1 MERVDVLVTGAGVVG
16 LAVARRLARAGR
28 EVVVAEAAGA
38 IGTGTSSRSSEV
50 IHAGIYY
57 PKGSLKARLC
67 VAGREALYGYCAE
80 RGIPHRRAGKLIVA
94 AEAAEVPR
102 LEAVRAAA
110 AANGVALER
119 LDGAEARA
127 LEPELVCAGALL
139 SPFTGVVDGHALML
153 SLQGE
158 AEDHGAVVALHAP
171 LTGGGSGAGGLE
183 AEIGGDAPLRLSC
196 RAVINAAGL
205 GAWEAARAL
214 GTPEAAVPPRFL
226 AKGNYYAPEPR
237 RAPFGRLIYP
247 LPEEGGLGVHL
258 TLDLAGNARFG
269 PDVEWLGEGDPD
281 FRVSPDR
288 EAAFRTSIRRWWP
301 GIDGRAL
308 VPDYC
313 GIRPKLSGPGEPAAD
328 FRIDGPEIHGVA
340 GLVNLFGIES
350 PGLTAC
356 LAIADLVAERLGA
369 GCPDRGGS

>member
-1 MERVDVLVTGAGVVG
+1 MERVDILVIGAGIVG
-16 LAVARRLARAGR
+16 LAVARRLAMAGR
-28 EVVVAEAAGA
+28 EVVVAEAAEA
-38 IGTGTSSRSSEV
+38 IGTGTSARNSEV

-67 VAGREALYGYCAE
+67 VAGREALYAYCAD
-80 RGIPHRRAGKLIVA
+80 RAVPHRRTGKLIVA
-94 AEAAEVPR
+94 AEAGEVPR

-110 AANGVALER
+110 AGNGVALER
-119 LDGAEARA
+119 LDGAQARA

-139 SPFTGVVDGHALML
+139 SPLTGVVDSHALML
-153 SLQGE
+153 ALQGE
-158 AEDHGAVVALHAP
+158 AEDRGAVVALHAP

-183 AEIGGDAPLRLSC
+183 AEIGGEAPLRLSC
-196 RAVINAAGL
+196 RAVVNAAGL

-214 GTPEAAVPPRFL
+214 GTPEAAVPARHL

-237 RAPFGRLIYP
+237 RAPFSRLIYP

-258 TLDLAGNARFG
+258 TLDLAGTARFG

-281 FRVSPDR
+281 FTVSPGR
-288 EAAFRTSIRRWWP
+288 EGAFRTSIRRWWP
-301 GIDGRAL
+301 GIDDRAL

-313 GIRPKLSGPGEPAAD
+313 GIRPKLSGPGEAAAD
-328 FRIDGPEIHGVA
+328 FRIDGPEVHGVA

-356 LAIADLVAERLGA
+356 LALADLVLERLGPECPNSA
-369 GCPDRGGS
+369 GL